1 MTTLK
6 QRIEAAKE
14 HYHEMSSISVKDV
27 NVTMSYVI
35 DRIPLA
41 EFNEY
46 CKENSLEITHHN
58 KYGNNLTAY
67 FCIDGYRGMV
77 SLQSVAVKNKAV
89 DFSQFEEAQ
98 S

>member
-6 QRIEAAKE
+6 QRIDAAKE
-14 HYHEMSSISVKDV
+14 HYREMSSISITDV
-27 NVTMSYVI
+27 SVVLSYTI
-35 DRIPLA
+35 DKIPLP
-41 EFNEY
+41 EFTAY
-46 CKENSLEITHHN
+46 CNENSLEITHQN
-58 KYGNNLTAY
+58 RYGNNLTAY
-67 FCIDGYRGMV
+67 FFIDGYRGMV